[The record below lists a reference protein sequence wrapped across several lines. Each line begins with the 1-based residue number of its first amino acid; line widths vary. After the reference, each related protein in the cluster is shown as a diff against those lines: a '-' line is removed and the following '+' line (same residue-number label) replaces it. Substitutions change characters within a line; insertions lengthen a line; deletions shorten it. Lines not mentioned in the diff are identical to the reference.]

1 MTEEVGKK
9 VCEGTVAD
17 LMKDKTEKQT
27 VITLTRKNAYR
38 VKKIREQ
45 GTDDEAVLFHF
56 RKRCTGMGSYVHTI
70 EAADGETE
78 LHPSEFEK
86 WEAVEFLYPG
96 YLEDLLDAA
105 YNAYRWSSFE
115 PEARAETDIMQY
127 EKQLVEDLKQI
138 PEEKQNEYVS
148 AYHSKFSALLGS
160 LSRCASPMV
169 TGPAKFNCQRNN
181 KALDAYQNRFDEFHD
196 WRNRFKAAMERMKE
210 AAKPEEQKQEEAWNR
225 LKRDIASSAQTIHDI
240 DTGKA
245 RGYSRAL
252 FVSSIL
258 NKVSTYAGK
267 EKWKS
272 YRKRWTS
279 LQTSMRNAKTGY
291 HSAEPFLPLP
301 EMARQARLKLQEI
314 RERENREL
322 KFEGGTLVWNYEAD
336 RLQILFDSIPD
347 DQRRKELKSYGFK
360 WSPRYQAWQ
369 RQLTQNAV
377 YAVKRVLNLQNL

>member
-17 LMKDKTEKQT
+17 LMKDKTGKQT

-105 YNAYRWSSFE
+105 Y
-115 PEARAETDIMQY
+115 
-127 EKQLVEDLKQI
+127 
-138 PEEKQNEYVS
+138 NEYVS

-267 EKWKS
+267 GEVEIVQKAVDFI
-272 YRKRWTS
+272 TS
-279 LQTSMRNAKTGY
+279 ENGKTV
-291 HSAEPFLPLP
+291 
-301 EMARQARLKLQEI
+301 
-314 RERENREL
+314 N
-322 KFEGGTLVWNYEAD
+322 
-336 RLQILFDSIPD
+336 
-347 DQRRKELKSYGFK
+347 
-360 WSPRYQAWQ
+360 
-369 RQLTQNAV
+369 
-377 YAVKRVLNLQNL
+377 